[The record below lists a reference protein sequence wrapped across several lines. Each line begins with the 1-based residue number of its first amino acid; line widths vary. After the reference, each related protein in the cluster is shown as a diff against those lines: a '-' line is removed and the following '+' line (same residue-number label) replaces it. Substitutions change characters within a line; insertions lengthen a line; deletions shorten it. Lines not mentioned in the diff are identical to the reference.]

1 MTIGPAPM
9 IRMVEMSVLLG
20 IKSRGWQLENRHKK
34 RARIPRVPQTTC
46 VRQALAREASLDQIS
61 QPRNPQKR
69 AVNRHFVGLCRHVR
83 EGVGALPAWSSPS
96 TLSPCSSYAGHALPR
111 RSGVAAPRVARQG
124 ESGLPAVARDYQPA
138 FARGF
143 GGGQPCT
150 RFASEGWRPGLDLNQ
165 DKEQCNA

>member
-34 RARIPRVPQTTC
+34 RARIPRVPRTSS

-69 AVNRHFVGLCRHVR
+69 AINRQFGGLLGKGWGCWRRCQSVYAFALLKLR
-83 EGVGALPAWSSPS
+83 RTRLPA
-96 TLSPCSSYAGHALPR
+96 G
-111 RSGVAAPRVARQG
+111 SGVAAPRVAR
-124 ESGLPAVARDYQPA
+124 
-138 FARGF
+138 
-143 GGGQPCT
+143 
-150 RFASEGWRPGLDLNQ
+150 
-165 DKEQCNA
+165 